1 MKGDFTRD
9 TFRPEKHYQQVLMQ
23 QGRVQLDAD
32 WNEQAA
38 IVAQRDATMMADLV
52 GRCGGPAGNAAFQ
65 ILTQLSEKQQAPP
78 GDFYLSAGRYY
89 VDGVLC
95 ELEAPEP
102 PEAPVLFS
110 AQPHRRYSPD
120 AARTLEAD
128 GGTPAHY
135 LVYLDVWQRHVTV
148 HDDPDLREP
157 ALGGPDTGTRVQT
170 IWQVRALRIG
180 EWNPQEPCAA
190 PEFDA
195 LVRPAFP
202 TLSARTVTPDA
213 ESAPCTV
220 PSSAGYRGLENQLY
234 RVEIHKPGGLGTA
247 TFKWARDNGSVV
259 ARILSNVAADP
270 SQLNLESLGRDGAAT
285 FAPGDLVE
293 IVHDAN
299 ELEGTPGQLARVVTT
314 TAETG
319 SVTVEPLDSAL
330 LPVNR
335 DDGPRLRKWDRFLTI
350 PSTSGDGA
358 FVALES
364 GIEVRFDAASPAQF
378 RTGDYWLIPARAAS
392 PEVEAGRIEWPGS
405 PEDPGPLPP
414 KGIKHHYARLGVVM
428 ANSNNTVTSVA
439 DCRCLWPPLSSVP
452 HLFYVSGDGQA
463 VQPTSEHAVTHHV
476 NGRPFYKLPQPLV
489 VGVPGAHCLREE
501 ARVHIEVVKTGA
513 GRSDGLVT
521 TTGPSGVA
529 SGITVNLDAHGL
541 ARFDFYLDGVHGTQ
555 QVTAVL
561 LNAADRPLLPPV
573 VFTARLLA
581 SDPSSADP
589 APVRIVGVDLAV
601 RKPGEFGL
609 DTVVA
614 LEELMPGIVIHCDRF
629 LDERTLADDITRGQP
644 TCYVTIELPTTA
656 DVLHGAGT
664 GFIGP
669 EVAGYTPLV
678 LAAKVEV
685 GSTSDPD
692 RLGQIRW
699 TPAPAFVPWLTRF
712 FDSVAG
718 NSAVAGLGRLL
729 LRLTVTGNFV
739 WNDQAEA
746 LLGAGTPGGF
756 LDGEVLRARP
766 DSPYGLVFPSGD
778 RLPGGNF
785 EMWFWLR
792 IPQHTPS
799 PSIEVFPS
807 SLHFG
812 THKVGDERDD
822 IAVIVTNKGGA
833 SLVITSLDQ
842 GSPTDSTHLL
852 FQLSST
858 FRLPITLGPGQSI
871 KLVASFG
878 AESGASGTLTRE
890 FVIGSNG
897 GPARVTLTAN
907 VTTT

>member
-9 TFRPEKHYQQVLMQ
+9 TFRPEQHYQQVLMQ

-38 IVAQRDATMMADLV
+38 IVAHRDATMMADLV
-52 GRCGGPAGNAAFQ
+52 GRCGGPAGNAAFG
-65 ILTQLSEKQQAPP
+65 IRTDSKLG
-78 GDFYLSAGRYY
+78 GDFYLSPGRYY
-89 VDGVLC
+89 VDGILC
-95 ELEAPEP
+95 ELDSE
-102 PEAPVLFS
+102 VQFS
-110 AQPHRRYSPD
+110 TQPHRRVASGDTATQQPGND
-120 AARTLEAD
+120 TTA
-128 GGTPAHY
+128 Y
-135 LVYLDVWQRHVTV
+135 LIYLDVWQRHVTV
-148 HDDPDLREP
+148 HEDPDLREP
-157 ALGGPDTGTRVQT
+157 ALGGPDTSTRVQT
-170 IWQVRALRIG
+170 VWQVRAVRIRN
-180 EWNPQEPCAA
+180 WNPQEPCAA

-202 TLSARTVTPDA
+202 TLTARTVTPDT

-234 RVEIHKPGGLGTA
+234 RVEIHTPGVLGTA
-247 TFKWARDNGSVV
+247 TFKWSRDNGSVV
-259 ARILSNVAADP
+259 ARILRNAEAAGP
-270 SQLNLESLGRDGAAT
+270 SPDRTRLSLESLGRDGAAT

-293 IVHDAN
+293 ILHDAN
-299 ELEGTPGQLARVVTT
+299 EFEGIPGQLARVVTT
-314 TAETG
+314 IAETG
-319 SVTVEPLDSAL
+319 SVTVEPLESAGL
-330 LPVNR
+330 TVNL

-405 PEDPGPLPP
+405 PEDPGPLTP

-614 LEELMPGIVIHCDRF
+614 LEELMPGIVIHCDRL

-766 DSPYGLVFPSGD
+766 ASPYGLVFPSGD

-799 PSIEVFPS
+799 PSIEVFPN

-812 THKVGDERDD
+812 THKVGDERDG

-842 GSPTDSTHLL
+842 VPSTASTHLL

-858 FRLPITLGPGQSI
+858 FRLPITLAPGQSI